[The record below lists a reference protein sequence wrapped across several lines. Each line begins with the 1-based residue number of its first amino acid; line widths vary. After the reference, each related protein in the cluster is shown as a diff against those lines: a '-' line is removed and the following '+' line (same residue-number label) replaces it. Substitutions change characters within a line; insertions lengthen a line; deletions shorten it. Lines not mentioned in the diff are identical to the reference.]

1 MEIREISF
9 EEVEEVLA
17 LWQSVEGTGLDRD
30 IDNKERIALYL
41 RRNPGL
47 SLAALENGRIVGAV
61 LCGHDGRRGYMHHLS
76 VAGPHR
82 GKGIGRTLVEKAI
95 SRLRLLG
102 LRKCHVFVFE
112 QNVDARRFWRSIG
125 WTERTDLVIM
135 SCGIT
140 L

>member
-102 LRKCHVFVFE
+102 LRKCHGFVFE
-112 QNVDARRFWRSIG
+112 QNVDAEHS
-125 WTERTDLVIM
+125 
-135 SCGIT
+135 S
-140 L
+140 